1 MAIRPVHAGIGGQVM
16 ETGQR
21 LVFEDVLNSRVYQE
35 LSRGGKVMALG
46 FQTSSAFPI
55 RAKGKVIGTLHIAN
69 RTARHFAPE
78 ELALIESIAQEIG
91 VAVENATLF
100 AQVKE
105 KTMELAKTN
114 EELLEA
120 THAKSEFIAAMSHE
134 LRTPLHVI
142 IGNVDLTADGFFG
155 ELNAE
160 QQKAM
165 QKISRN
171 AQVLLKM
178 INNVLAF
185 SQPEAKRM
193 ALEISTIE
201 VEDLISHARA
211 HAEQMNRDNHVE
223 VCWSIEGGIP
233 PIRTDA
239 MKLEEILHNLIGN
252 AFKFTQEGRIEIR
265 ARNLHEQERV
275 QFSVADTGIGI
286 EPEDLHKIFNEF
298 EQIKE
303 AHTGRFDGVGL
314 GLSIVKKYL
323 ELMEGD
329 IEVESRPGQ
338 GSTFTFSVPV
348 SIAREL

>member
-1 MAIRPVHAGIGGQVM
+1 
-16 ETGQR
+16 
-21 LVFEDVLNSRVYQE
+21 
-35 LSRGGKVMALG
+35 
-46 FQTSSAFPI
+46 
-55 RAKGKVIGTLHIAN
+55 
-69 RTARHFAPE
+69 
-78 ELALIESIAQEIG
+78 
-91 VAVENATLF
+91 
-100 AQVKE
+100 VKE

-114 EELLEA
+114 EELLAA

-193 ALEISTIE
+193 ALEVSTIE

-223 VCWSIEGGIP
+223 VCWSIDGGIP
-233 PIRTDA
+233 AIRTDA

-265 ARNLHEQERV
+265 ARNLQEQERV

-286 EPEDLHKIFNEF
+286 EPEDLQKIFNEF

-329 IEVESRPGQ
+329 IEVESRPGH